1 MLVWESMNVFK
12 IILSKRNLCP
22 AKIFKSN
29 NVNEWAG
36 SRSNTSIEIVF
47 NYYGKNQILVVSIF
61 LFELRQI
68 FMNLLIRKRSVSK
81 YIFLLPLLNT
91 LEWVAKRFSL
101 SVIHRRHTDWL
112 MLVYAQK
119 LNKTFHEI
127 KHISSRKETIVF
139 LL

>member
-47 NYYGKNQILVVSIF
+47 NYYGKNQIFVVKIF
-61 LFELRQI
+61 LFEIRQI

-81 YIFLLPLLNT
+81 YIFLLPLFKYTWMGGKKIFLVRDT
-91 LEWVAKRFSL
+91 SKA
-101 SVIHRRHTDWL
+101 HRL
-112 MLVYAQK
+112 IYAC
-119 LNKTFHEI
+119 I
-127 KHISSRKETIVF
+127 CSET
-139 LL
+139 

>member
-29 NVNEWAG
+29 NVKEWAG

-47 NYYGKNQILVVSIF
+47 NYYGKNQIFVVSIF

-101 SVIHRRHTDWL
+101 SVIHRSHTDWF

>member
-81 YIFLLPLLNT
+81 YIFLLPLFKYT
-91 LEWVAKRFSL
+91 WMGGKKIF
-101 SVIHRRHTDWL
+101 
-112 MLVYAQK
+112 
-119 LNKTFHEI
+119 
-127 KHISSRKETIVF
+127 IVRDT
-139 LL
+139 

>member
-68 FMNLLIRKRSVSK
+68 FMNLLIRNTYFCYRC
-81 YIFLLPLLNT
+81 LNT

-101 SVIHRRHTDWL
+101 SVIHRNHTDWF

>member
-81 YIFLLPLLNT
+81 YIFLLPLFKYTWMGGKKIFL
-91 LEWVAKRFSL
+91 VRD
-101 SVIHRRHTDWL
+101 TDWF

>member
-47 NYYGKNQILVVSIF
+47 NYYGKNQIFVVKIF
-61 LFELRQI
+61 LFEIRQI

-81 YIFLLPLLNT
+81 YIFLLPL
-91 LEWVAKRFSL
+91 EWVAKRFSL
-101 SVIHRRHTDWL
+101 SVIHRNHTDWF

>member
-68 FMNLLIRKRSVSK
+68 FMNLLIRNTYFCYRC
-81 YIFLLPLLNT
+81 LNT
-91 LEWVAKRFSL
+91 LEWVSKRFSL
-101 SVIHRRHTDWL
+101 SVIHRNHTDWF

>member
-47 NYYGKNQILVVSIF
+47 NYYGKNQIFVVSIF

-81 YIFLLPLLNT
+81 YIFCYRCLNT

-101 SVIHRRHTDWL
+101 SVIHRRHTDWF